1 METIRSRVGTLQ
13 EENSVK
19 IVVRCT
25 LIMLVVVAT
34 ALGLAPNPAFAQ
46 KVGTEA
52 KPLVIATGRFHG
64 FLPAYRVVEDLKAQ
78 GIVAKIIEFPSATER
93 LEAVASGYAHMSYA
107 GLTASVLLRARGKDV
122 VIVASTNEK
131 GRGLVAK
138 PDIADI
144 KALKGKKIGVT
155 FGSIEQ
161 MTLIAVLRQN
171 GLDANKDVT
180 LINMP
185 ATDQPIALNSG
196 SIDAYMGF
204 EPWAVFGVKKFG
216 GKVISYP
223 YGTSL
228 GAIDSGVETTE
239 AFIKEYPELVK
250 AVVAAHVK
258 AVKYYQSNPAD
269 VVKSGVENYKVP
281 EDIML
286 DSMKNVDLTYAVKI
300 DQIKALGQFM
310 IEMGFIKKEEYDRI
324 DWSKFVNTTF
334 VDAAAK

>member
-1 METIRSRVGTLQ
+1 MKALT
-13 EENSVK
+13 K
-19 IVVRCT
+19 CT
-25 LIMLVVVAT
+25 LIALVAVAGAWGVFPGQ
-34 ALGLAPNPAFAQ
+34 ALAQ

-64 FLPAYRVVEDLKAQ
+64 FLPAYRVVDDLKAQ

-93 LEAVASGYAHMSYA
+93 LEAVAAGYANMSYA

-131 GRGLVAK
+131 GRALVSK
-138 PDIADI
+138 QDVADV
-144 KALKGKKIGVT
+144 KGLKGKKIGVT

-171 GLDANKDVT
+171 GLDASKDVT

-185 ATDQPIALNSG
+185 ATDQPIAFNSG

-204 EPWAVFGVKKFG
+204 EPWAVFGVKNFG
-216 GKVISYP
+216 GKVVSYP
-223 YGTSL
+223 YNTSL
-228 GAIDSGVETTE
+228 GAVDSGVETNE
-239 AFIKEYPELVK
+239 AFLKEYPDLVK

-258 AVKYYQSNPAD
+258 AVKYYRANPND
-269 VVKSGVENYKVP
+269 VIKSGVANYKVP
-281 EDIML
+281 EDIMKE
-286 DSMKNVDLTYAVKI
+286 SMKNVELTYAIKL
-300 DQIKALGQFM
+300 DQIKALAQFL

-324 DWSKFVNTTF
+324 DWPKFVNTTF